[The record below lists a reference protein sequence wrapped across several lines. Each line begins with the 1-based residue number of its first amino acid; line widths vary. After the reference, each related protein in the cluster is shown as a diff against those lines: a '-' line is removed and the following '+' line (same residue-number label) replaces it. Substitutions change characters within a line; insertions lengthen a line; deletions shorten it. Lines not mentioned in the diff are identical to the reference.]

1 LAVEPQRGLIQSLK
15 ILRAGPFRRYMMGE
29 SISTTGTWMQV
40 MADSWVLTTLTHSAF
55 VMGLANFAAGIPVL
69 LLMMYGG
76 SVADRFEKRNIL
88 LVTQVAQI
96 LLAAT
101 MGVLVY
107 TGLVQIWMVIVI
119 AGLLGV
125 VNAFEMPAA
134 SALVP
139 ELVTK
144 QELGDAMAVDRS
156 TFHATRLIGPALAGL
171 VIGAWGAA
179 VAYFANAFSFI
190 ALMIALRTLPPRE
203 RGNEEEEEA
212 RSTGFMDAVQ
222 YTRNDPPTFAMMAMM
237 ALMTL
242 IPMPVLMVLVPLY
255 ARTQL
260 NLGAS
265 GMGFMMSINAL
276 GSLVGSI
283 WLLGVLPS
291 QRIGRLAVISVGVA
305 LGLAGLA
312 TFKILAAAAAC
323 LFCMSICLASTF
335 GLVNTI
341 IQERA
346 PNHLRGRISALTG
359 MMFWGLQP
367 FTSLLIT
374 GFSDA
379 VGMTRA
385 FLIGAPI
392 YAAVALVVL
401 AGPGRKYKP
410 LPFGVANPPAPAD
423 VPSV

>member
-1 LAVEPQRGLIQSLK
+1 VSDEPQRSLLQSLT

-55 VMGLANFAAGIPVL
+55 VMGLANFAAGVPVL

-76 SVADRFEKRNIL
+76 SIADRFEKRNIL
-88 LVTQVAQI
+88 LLTQVAQI

-107 TGLVQIWMVIVI
+107 TGLVQIWMVVAI

-134 SALVP
+134 SSLVP
-139 ELVTK
+139 ELVSK
-144 QELGDAMAVDRS
+144 EELGDAMAVDRS
-156 TFHATRLIGPALAGL
+156 SFHTTRLIGPALAGL
-171 VIGAWGAA
+171 VIGTWGAA
-179 VAYFANAFSFI
+179 IAYFANAFSFI
-190 ALMIALRTLPPRE
+190 GLMIALRSLPPRE

-212 RSTGFMDAVQ
+212 RNTGFMDAIR
-222 YTRNDPPTFAMMAMM
+222 YTRGDPPTFAMMALM

-260 NLGAS
+260 GLGAS
-265 GMGFMMSINAL
+265 GMGFMMSINAA
-276 GSLVGSI
+276 GSLLGSI
-283 WLLGVLPS
+283 WLLGVAPS
-291 QRIGRLAVISVGVA
+291 KRIGRLAAISIGVA
-305 LGLAGLA
+305 VGLAGLA
-312 TFKILAAAAAC
+312 TFKFLAAAAVC
-323 LFCMSICLASTF
+323 LFCMSVCLASTF
-335 GLVNTI
+335 GIVNTI

-346 PNHLRGRISALTG
+346 PNYLRGRVSALTG
-359 MMFWGLQP
+359 MMFFGLQP
-367 FTSLLIT
+367 FTSLIIT

-385 FLIGAPI
+385 FYIGAPI
-392 YAAVALVVL
+392 YAVVALIVL
-401 AGPGRKYKP
+401 GGPGRKYRP
-410 LPFGVANPPAPAD
+410 VGRASEAAPDLAEA
-423 VPSV
+423 